1 MATKITIDETH
12 VELEVFLPGYN
23 KEGVKQ
29 IMTAQEAYWLAGQL
43 FEAGNQLETK
53 LMCKIG
59 SRKDIWIPASGGT
72 ETPFISRSGRKL
84 LYCWN
89 PGQDKHA
96 YLDMG
101 TDTILTDAEAA
112 QFMGNV

>member
-1 MATKITIDETH
+1 MATNITVGETC
-12 VELEVFLPGYN
+12 VELEVFPLVDG
-23 KEGVKQ
+23 KEDTKQ
-29 IMTAQEAYWLAGQL
+29 IMTAQECYRLAGQL
-43 FEAGNQLETK
+43 FDAGNELETK
-53 LMCKIG
+53 LMCKVG

-101 TDTILTDAEAA
+101 TDTILSDAEAA